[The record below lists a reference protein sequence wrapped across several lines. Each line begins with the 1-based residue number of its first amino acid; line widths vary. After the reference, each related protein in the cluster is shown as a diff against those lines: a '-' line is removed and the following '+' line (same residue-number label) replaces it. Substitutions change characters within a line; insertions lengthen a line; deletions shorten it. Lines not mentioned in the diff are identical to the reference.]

1 MGHGM
6 SKTTTARERLDAVGA
21 TTVATTLQALATPSR
36 LLILAQLQEG
46 PCAATDLADAVGME
60 RSACSHQLRLL
71 RNLGLV
77 NAERHGRSIVYSLY
91 DDHVA
96 DLLDQAL
103 GHVEH
108 LRTPSLRSVED
119 EVEDDA
125 GDEPE
130 LQTAR

>member
-1 MGHGM
+1 MNR
-6 SKTTTARERLDAVGA
+6 SSSARERLDAVGA

-36 LLILAQLQEG
+36 LLILAHLQEG

-91 DDHVA
+91 DNHVA
-96 DLLDQAL
+96 DLLDQAI

-108 LRTPSLRSVED
+108 LRAPSARIDVE
-119 EVEDDA
+119 EEA
-125 GDEPE
+125 GVV
-130 LQTAR
+130 TTY